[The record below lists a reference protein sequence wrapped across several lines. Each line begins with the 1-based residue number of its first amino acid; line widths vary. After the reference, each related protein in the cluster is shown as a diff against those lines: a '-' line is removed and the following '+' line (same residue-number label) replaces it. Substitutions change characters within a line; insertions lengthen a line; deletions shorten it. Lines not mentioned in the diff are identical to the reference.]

1 VNAVPDFNLIDT
13 YSIFHPVGISI
24 CIGLLAFSA
33 WLCAIARTWRGWTTY
48 AALTILMI
56 CPVLFLVIKIVIDP
70 PHGGGLGEGILIF
83 LVTGPLAFAWLLGL
97 QFGLLFR
104 GGRASIL
111 GAALLMVSAFLL
123 LFFVFM
129 F

>member
-1 VNAVPDFNLIDT
+1 MPDFNLIDT
-13 YSIFHPVGISI
+13 YSIFHPVGIAI
-24 CIGLLAFSA
+24 CIGLLALSA

-56 CPVLFLVIKIVIDP
+56 LPVLFLVTKIVIDP
-70 PHGGGLGEGILIF
+70 PQGGGGLGEGILIF

-104 GGRASIL
+104 RGRAAIL
-111 GAALLMVSAFLL
+111 GAALLVVSAFLL
-123 LFFVFM
+123 FFFVFV